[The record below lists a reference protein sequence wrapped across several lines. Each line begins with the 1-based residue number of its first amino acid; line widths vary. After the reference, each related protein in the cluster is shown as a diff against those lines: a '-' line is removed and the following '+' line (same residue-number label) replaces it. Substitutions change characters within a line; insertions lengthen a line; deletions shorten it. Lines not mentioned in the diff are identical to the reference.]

1 MYELWQLLNPNSGTC
16 QAVRNN
22 MPIEHALRGG
32 SRYNAFRPTK
42 RHGWY
47 GTLTL
52 NKRELVPTAVAK
64 SYDDGEVTASI
75 YKAAVLA
82 SPWQAVLKVLCD
94 CFGLSNGA
102 IMLPRMQCLAVN
114 GALVFDGELRP
125 EANDVA
131 DAMADLADGDVA
143 IRNGGGDANS
153 MLHLLMLNLVIRNEP
168 TLVKLYRSEVPFGTE
183 DAERLHNLG
192 IHIRAAM
199 EIGEQVGQLQNN
211 LSFHKM
217 ALNRVSVGLVIIG
230 ERDQIIWTNETADR
244 IGSGC
249 DGLSINAGKLY
260 CERAADNTKL
270 WSLIKA
276 ARVAHDTTFAA
287 NFWRPGAERDW
298 SVMVIAN
305 PEHSNVKDGTV
316 PDIGVFIRDT
326 SNRATLDP
334 KVLKELFS
342 FTNSE
347 IRLAISLTAGAN
359 VEEAANELGI
369 KLATVRVHLRS
380 MFGKVG
386 VHRQSELMRRILV

>member
-1 MYELWQLLNPNSGTC
+1 
-16 QAVRNN
+16 
-22 MPIEHALRGG
+22 
-32 SRYNAFRPTK
+32 
-42 RHGWY
+42 
-47 GTLTL
+47 
-52 NKRELVPTAVAK
+52 
-64 SYDDGEVTASI
+64 
-75 YKAAVLA
+75 
-82 SPWQAVLKVLCD
+82 
-94 CFGLSNGA
+94 
-102 IMLPRMQCLAVN
+102 MLPQMQCLAVN